1 MFILFWV
8 PIILIG
14 LTLFIF
20 SQLDNGSG
28 KFTLPVWAFFMLLLY
43 FIPIFNLVV
52 IFPFVVYV
60 LLDDNC
66 IKLKKDSIFW
76 KFREKYLKKL
86 SKMLKKEVSL

>member
-1 MFILFWV
+1 MFILFWA

-20 SQLDNGSG
+20 SQFDNGSG
-28 KFTLPVWAFFMLLLY
+28 KFKLPVWIFFFAFLY
-43 FIPIFNLVV
+43 FVPIVNIV
-52 IFPFVVYV
+52 IFLFIMVV
-60 LLDDNC
+60 LSNPW
-66 IKLKKDSIFW
+66 IELKKDSIFW

>member
-1 MFILFWV
+1 MFILFWF

-20 SQLDNGSG
+20 SQFDNGSG
-28 KFTLPVWAFFMLLLY
+28 KFKLPVWIFFFSFLY
-43 FIPIFNLVV
+43 FIPGFNIAVFLW
-52 IFPFVVYV
+52 IMWV
-60 LLDDNC
+60 LSDNC